1 MRKRWIVYLAAAMLA
16 AALGG
21 TLLGPAPVGAVA
33 REIVELQQSINQLIQ
48 GQKDMQTT
56 LAQNAAVDKTLMEQS
71 MDTVNKLTGTMMALQ
86 KTVQDMQANS
96 GARLDT
102 MSTQI
107 QGISDNLQ
115 ETLARMGKLNQQLAD
130 TQNAIQGIDAKLAG
144 SAPPPT
150 ASAPGGAPTASQSPN
165 GLPPIPGAPP
175 TGGGGYQPAS
185 APSADLLYSN
195 GLRDLNGKKYD
206 LASQEFGDYLKYYG
220 NTDLASN
227 AQFYVG
233 EIFFSQQQYDQ
244 AIDAYSKVIN
254 NYPKSFKLAPAHLKR
269 ALALINLGEKNSGV
283 SELRMVVK
291 SYPGTDE
298 EKRAK
303 AKLQELGLAA

>member
-1 MRKRWIVYLAAAMLA
+1 MRKRSVVYLAAAMLA
-16 AALGG
+16 GALGG

-115 ETLARMGKLNQQLAD
+115 ETLARMGKLNQQLTDA
-130 TQNAIQGIDAKLAG
+130 QNAIQGIDAKLAS

-150 ASAPGGAPTASQSPN
+150 AAGPGAGAPGASAN
-165 GLPPIPGAPP
+165 GLPPIPGTPAASSAP
-175 TGGGGYQPAS
+175 PAS

-206 LASQEFGDYLKYYG
+206 LAAQEFGDYLKFYAT
-220 NTDLASN
+220 TDLASN
-227 AQFYVG
+227 AQFYLG
-233 EIFFSQQQYDQ
+233 EILFAQQQYQQ
-244 AIDAYSKVIN
+244 AIDAYSKVID
-254 NYPKSFKLAPAHLKR
+254 NYPRSFKIAPAHLKR
-269 ALALINLGEKNSGV
+269 ALALITLGEKNSGV

-303 AKLQELGLAA
+303 AKLQELGVAS